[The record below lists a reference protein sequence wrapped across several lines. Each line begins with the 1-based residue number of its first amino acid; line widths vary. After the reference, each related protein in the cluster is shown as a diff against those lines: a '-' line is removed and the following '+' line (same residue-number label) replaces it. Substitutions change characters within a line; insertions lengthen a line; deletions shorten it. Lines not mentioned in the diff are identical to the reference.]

1 MFRSR
6 WIGSWNIVNFEGTV
20 ASRLIWVSANVA
32 LGEDATSAEC
42 PDRGTKQITWNF
54 LSFRQGTSI
63 VAWWS
68 SSSSSTFKLHQSQN
82 ALSGCRTLKINRRD
96 ATDTTYVLSR
106 PMLMPWHTLTISYH
120 ILPVIMI
127 SIDFY
132 RFLMSR
138 WGPCQA
144 SRNCSH
150 ELHEVLQAHGQV
162 PGVACDLHTFS
173 TACHP
178 WVAEQKHQRL
188 SVTQSFHRA
197 KACLQGS
204 FGARTYGQA
213 PWKCMNSRKWCIL
226 VCSKINGSSA
236 HIVHDFREN
245 H

>member
-1 MFRSR
+1 MDWIVKYRQFRR
-6 WIGSWNIVNFEGTV
+6 HGCLKIDLGFGQCCAGGRCHLSWVPW
-20 ASRLIWVSANVA
+20 RNV
-32 LGEDATSAEC
+32 
-42 PDRGTKQITWNF
+42 GTKQITWNF

-82 ALSGCRTLKINRRD
+82 ALSGCRTLKSKGCNWYNVRTISSYAD
-96 ATDTTYVLSR
+96 ALTYSYHLLPS
-106 PMLMPWHTLTISYH
+106 LTISYH
-120 ILPVIMI
+120 LLPYLTCNH
-127 SIDFY
+127 DFY
-132 RFLMSR
+132 WFLSIS
-138 WGPCQA
+138 QA

-178 WVAEQKHQRL
+178 CVAEQKHQRL

-236 HIVHDFREN
+236 HIVHDYREN

>member
-1 MFRSR
+1 MLR
-6 WIGSWNIVNFEGTV
+6 WGKMPPQLSALTQRGNQTNYVELLILSPRDIYCGVVVVFIVFNLQIASKSKCTFGLPNPQIEGMQ
-20 ASRLIWVSANVA
+20 LIQRTYYLVLCW
-32 LGEDATSAEC
+32 C
-42 PDRGTKQITWNF
+42 PDI
-54 LSFRQGTSI
+54 LLPS
-63 VAWWS
+63 
-68 SSSSSTFKLHQSQN
+68 
-82 ALSGCRTLKINRRD
+82 
-96 ATDTTYVLSR
+96 
-106 PMLMPWHTLTISYH
+106 LTISCH

-132 RFLMSR
+132 RFFMSR

-178 WVAEQKHQRL
+178 CVAEQKHQRL

-236 HIVHDFREN
+236 HIVHDYREN